1 MMNLPDAIKNIVVS
15 LSISAIAVV
24 GNIAYTAAVQSRLL
38 EQNMTA
44 TENLSKA
51 VVDLR
56 IQLSVFGER
65 YVTREELERKLLGA
79 H

>member
-1 MMNLPDAIKNIVVS
+1 MILPDAIKNIIIS
-15 LSISAIAVV
+15 LTVSAIAVV
-24 GNIAYTAAVQSRLL
+24 GNVVYTAGIQQKLL
-38 EQNMTA
+38 QQNMEA

-65 YVTREELERKLLGA
+65 YVTREELERKLLGVR
-79 H
+79 

>member
-1 MMNLPDAIKNIVVS
+1 MNIPDAIKNIIIS
-15 LSISAIAVV
+15 LTVSAIAVV
-24 GNIAYTAAVQSRLL
+24 GNVVYTAGIQQKLL
-38 EQNMTA
+38 QQNMEA

-65 YVTREELERKLLGA
+65 YVTREELERKLQGV

>member
-1 MMNLPDAIKNIVVS
+1 MNIPDALKNILIPLTV
-15 LSISAIAVV
+15 SAIAVV
-24 GNIAYTAAVQSRLL
+24 GNVVYTAGIQQKLL
-38 EQNMTA
+38 QQNMEA

-65 YVTREELERKLLGA
+65 YVTREELERKLLGVR
-79 H
+79 

>member
-1 MMNLPDAIKNIVVS
+1 MNIPDALKQIIIPLTV
-15 LSISAIAVV
+15 SAIAVV
-24 GNIAYTAAVQSRLL
+24 GNVVYTAGIQQKLL
-38 EQNMTA
+38 QQNMEA

-65 YVTREELERKLLGA
+65 YVTREELERKLLGVR
-79 H
+79 

>member
-1 MMNLPDAIKNIVVS
+1 MSLPDSIKNIIIS
-15 LSISAIAVV
+15 LTVSAIAVV
-24 GNIAYTAAVQSRLL
+24 GNVVYTAGIQQKLL
-38 EQNMTA
+38 QQNMEA

-65 YVTREELERKLLGA
+65 YVTREELERKLLGVR
-79 H
+79 